1 MEVILADWRTMM
13 HFCFAA
19 DDPDKSEV
27 YNVEGTDDFYLGVLE
42 HPMSTKDH
50 LI

>member
-1 MEVILADWRTMM
+1 MVVILADWRTMM
-13 HFCFAA
+13 HFCFTA
-19 DDPDKSEV
+19 DPDKSEV
-27 YNVEGTDDFYLGVLE
+27 YNVEGIDDFYLGVLQ